1 MGKVQDRKD
10 KLREKL
16 IDVGEELVIANGA
29 RSIKA
34 RDLARL
40 AGCSVGAIYNIFED
54 LNDLAMV
61 INMRTFAKLG
71 RAVAA
76 SQEHADHIGPNDRMI
91 LMAKAYLT
99 FAASHP
105 NPWRA
110 LFDIEMSVESRVP
123 DWYLQELAQLFSY
136 IAIPL
141 RRLFPDMGS
150 DELDLMTRA
159 LFSSVHGIV
168 LLGIEK
174 RISAVPLAKV
184 ELMLEQV
191 LNQIGK

>member
-1 MGKVQDRKD
+1 MGKVRERKE

-16 IDVGEELVIANGA
+16 IDVGEDLVISNGA

-34 RDLARL
+34 RDLAGA
-40 AGCSVGAIYNIFED
+40 AGCSVGAIYNIFDD
-54 LNDLAMV
+54 LNDLAMA
-61 INMRTFAKLG
+61 INMRTFANLG
-71 RAVAA
+71 KAVAA

-91 LMAKAYLT
+91 LMAKAYLN

-105 NPWRA
+105 NQWRA
-110 LFDIEMSVESRVP
+110 LFDIEMSVDSRVP
-123 DWYLQELAQLFSY
+123 EWYLEELARLFSY
-136 IAIPL
+136 IATPL
-141 RRLFPDMGS
+141 RMLFPDMKTE
-150 DELDLMTRA
+150 DLDLMTRA
-159 LFSSVHGIV
+159 MFSSVHGIV

-184 ELMLEQV
+184 EIMLEQV